1 MLLAEPAIAQN
12 VIAYPERGQ
21 SPELQQRDRYDCY
34 NWAANYDGTHPFVCA
49 PIDIL
54 SCGAG
59 GQCTR
64 ETAAS
69 ADLPQFL
76 KIEVG
81 QNQICGTR
89 VNGETL
95 KATIDKV
102 QHVEDRMVLQG
113 IEGKIMWSVLI
124 GADSGHMTL
133 TAGGDKV
140 GFVAFGACTQG
151 RRVRPDQMRP
161 TAFNE
166 PSLAEG
172 RA

>member
-1 MLLAEPAIAQN
+1 MNRSVMIAALFAALAAP
-12 VIAYPERGQ
+12 P
-21 SPELQQRDRYDCY
+21 SF
-34 NWAANYDGTHPFVCA
+34 AANYDGTHPFVCA

-59 GQCTR
+59 HPCTK

-76 KIEVG
+76 KIDVG
-81 QNQICGTR
+81 QNQITGTR
-89 VNGETL
+89 ANGETL
-95 KATIDKV
+95 KAAIDKV

-124 GADSGHMTL
+124 GADSGDMTL

-140 GFVAFGACTQG
+140 GFVAFGACT
-151 RRVRPDQMRP
+151 
-161 TAFNE
+161 
-166 PSLAEG
+166 EG
-172 RA
+172 

>member
-1 MLLAEPAIAQN
+1 MSRSVLIAALFAALAAP
-12 VIAYPERGQ
+12 P
-21 SPELQQRDRYDCY
+21 SF
-34 NWAANYDGTHPFVCA
+34 AASYDGTHPFLCA

-69 ADLPQFL
+69 ANLPQFL
-76 KIEVG
+76 KIDVG
-81 QNQICGTR
+81 QNEISGTR
-89 VNGETL
+89 SNGETL
-95 KATIDKV
+95 KAAIDKV

-124 GADSGHMTL
+124 GVNDGDMTL

-151 RRVRPDQMRP
+151 
-161 TAFNE
+161 
-166 PSLAEG
+166 
-172 RA
+172 